1 MMGKEHA
8 LVGFGAYAAGASAA
22 AHAGLFPTE
31 FATAGALTAGALVS
45 AGAALIPDIDH
56 PSGTVANAG
65 GPITRAIA
73 HATNAV
79 SGGHREGT
87 HQLWFAAAF
96 FLLVWAT
103 TTGAEAVGTS
113 FNVPALITWHVLASC
128 IWFTVIVAFGAQAT
142 SKTFLHQKLNRI
154 WQQKTGV
161 AAKAYAW
168 AFAVVSCLLAW
179 LLCGPADTWGWL
191 VPAVITGHLSHL
203 LTDALTSAG
212 LEILPGKRIYLP
224 ILGDTTAHNP
234 VQMLLGVATAVVGIA
249 AIIFAATGWSP
260 QAIDFGHFSF
270 T

>member
-8 LVGFGAYAAGASAA
+8 LVGFGTYAAGAYAA
-22 AHAGLFPTE
+22 AHAGLFPNE
-31 FATAGALTAGALVS
+31 FATASALTAGALVS

-65 GPITRAIA
+65 GPVTQALA
-73 HATNAV
+73 HITNAV

-103 TTGAEAVGTS
+103 TTGAETAAAA
-113 FNVPALITWHVLASC
+113 FNAPALITWHLLASC
-128 IWFTVIVAFGAQAT
+128 AWFIIIIAFGAQAT
-142 SKTFLHQKLNRI
+142 SKTFLHQKFNRI
-154 WQQKTGV
+154 WQKKTS
-161 AAKAYAW
+161 ALAKAYAW
-168 AFAVVSCLLAW
+168 VFAAITCLLTW
-179 LLCGPADTWGWL
+179 LVCGPADLWGWL

-203 LTDALTSAG
+203 VTDALTSAG

-224 ILGDTTAHNP
+224 ILGDTTSHNP
-234 VQMLLGVATAVVGIA
+234 VQMLLGVAAAVMGLG
-249 AIIFAATGWSP
+249 AILFAATGWFP
-260 QAIDFGHFSF
+260 QAIDLGNFSF